1 MEAPHMKI
9 KSTLVLGLL
18 VVIAFGIW
26 QSVQADGPISGRN
39 GRAEVRFLQ
48 GMIDHHQM
56 ALDMSENCLAKAAAP
71 ELKTLCQ
78 NIIAAQ
84 SAEIAQ
90 MQRWLSDWYGI
101 SYVPMPLAHML
112 SLEGMAGHGGIYKRN
127 LSAHGAHGGHGGA
140 AALPDDPPMMMG
152 MMAGLSQLSGTA
164 YDIAWLEAMIDHHG
178 DALHMA
184 ERVLKWAEHAE
195 LRTLAQAIL
204 RDQSA
209 EIAMMEAMIQM
220 LSQ

>member
-1 MEAPHMKI
+1 MQGMKI
-9 KSTLVLGLL
+9 RVIVALGLIL
-18 VVIAFGIW
+18 AISLGVWAA
-26 QSVQADGPISGRN
+26 VQADSPVTGRN

-56 ALDMSENCLAKAAAP
+56 ALDMSEDCLAKATAA

-101 SYVPMPLAHML
+101 TYVPMPLAHML
-112 SLEGMAGHGGIYKRN
+112 SMEGMAGHGGTYRD
-127 LSAHGAHGGHGGA
+127 SQGAHGGHGGHGGSTA
-140 AALPDDPPMMMG
+140 RLPDDPPMMMG
-152 MMAGLSQLSGTA
+152 MMAGLSRLSGKA
-164 YDIAWLEAMIDHHG
+164 YDIAWLEAMIDHHD

-184 ERVLKWAEHAE
+184 ERILKRAEHAE
-195 LRTLAQAIL
+195 LRALAEAIL

-209 EIAMMEAMIQM
+209 EIAMMEAMIKA

>member
-1 MEAPHMKI
+1 MKT
-9 KSTLVLGLL
+9 KTLLAFSLLLAMSLGALL
-18 VVIAFGIW
+18 SA
-26 QSVQADGPISGRN
+26 QADSPAAGRN

-56 ALDMSENCLAKAAAP
+56 ALDMSADCLAKARAA

-84 SAEIAQ
+84 SAEVEQ
-90 MQRWLSDWYGI
+90 MQRWLSAWYGI
-101 SYVPMPLAHML
+101 TYVPMPLAHML
-112 SLEGMAGHGGIYKRN
+112 SMEGMAGHGGTYKG
-127 LSAHGAHGGHGGA
+127 SAGGHGGHSGHGAHGTGG

-152 MMAGLSQLSGTA
+152 MMAGLSRLSGSA
-164 YDIAWLEAMIDHHG
+164 YDIAWLEAMIDHHD

-184 ERVLKWAEHAE
+184 ERILKRAEHKE
-195 LRTLAQAIL
+195 LRALAESIL

-209 EIAMMEAMIQM
+209 EIAMMEAMIEA
-220 LSQ
+220 LSD

>member
-1 MEAPHMKI
+1 MRI
-9 KSTLVLGLL
+9 KGLL
-18 VVIAFGIW
+18 VSGLILAVSLGAW
-26 QSVQADGPISGRN
+26 LSAQADSPVAGRN

-56 ALDMSENCLAKAAAP
+56 ALDMSADCLAKAQSA

-84 SAEIAQ
+84 SAEIEL
-90 MQRWLSDWYGI
+90 MQKWLSAWYGI
-101 SYVPMPLAHML
+101 TYVPMPLQHMM
-112 SLEGMAGHGGIYKRN
+112 SMEGMAGHGGTYKQD
-127 LSAHGAHGGHGGA
+127 SGGHGGHGGHGSGGA
-140 AALPDDPPMMMG
+140 AMPDDPPMMMG
-152 MMAGLSQLSGTA
+152 MMAGLSRLSGKE
-164 YDIAWLEAMIDHHG
+164 YDIAWLEAMIDHHD

-184 ERVLKWAEHAE
+184 ERILKRAEHAE
-195 LRTLAQAIL
+195 LRTLAEAIL

-209 EIAMMEAMIQM
+209 EIAMMEAMIEA